1 MDDAYRV
8 IDHDELD
15 TLDKAENS
23 INALKT
29 NGKVSAEATVELKDS
44 QSPQQTVGQELTLPT
59 GNINEQM
66 LILNAEASGLTLDAT
81 ATTVSARVTV
91 APNKP
96 NTVGNTLTVYLDTNQ
111 TSESD
116 GISPNI
122 LDGSVYINGK
132 RAQED
137 VKLSPN
143 HDMNDSGF
151 GGRYSVDAALD
162 CCIRRL
168 SGGDSVAERPHE
180 SQ

>member
-1 MDDAYRV
+1 M
-8 IDHDELD
+8 
-15 TLDKAENS
+15 DKAENS

-111 TSESD
+111 TSE
-116 GISPNI
+116 
-122 LDGSVYINGK
+122 
-132 RAQED
+132 
-137 VKLSPN
+137 
-143 HDMNDSGF
+143 
-151 GGRYSVDAALD
+151 
-162 CCIRRL
+162 CCDII
-168 SGGDSVAERPHE
+168 
-180 SQ
+180 